1 MYSVFAV
8 DDEPIVLEGIRS
20 KIDWEGN
27 GFSFSGEATDGEIAL
42 SMIHELKPDILITDI
57 KMPFMDGLQLAQAIK
72 QTQPWIKIIIL
83 SGHDEFDYAKKA
95 ISIGIEDY
103 LLKPFTPD
111 ELLESLKK
119 TAQRIDIERKQL
131 SDISKLREELKSSKT
146 LVKKEFLNNLVHGS
160 EEMSTVI
167 KKSSELGL
175 SLISRYYK
183 VLISRIESR
192 TGNPDSQ
199 QEACSLLN
207 SYSSAINE
215 AVSFFHHNNLLVCI
229 FKGSTQ
235 AELDDNSFRAAET
248 IGHIATK
255 NEDCSVLTAIGK
267 TVEHLSQLNV
277 SYEDAK
283 NILELS
289 KNNRS
294 SNTYN
299 NTQNRIISSDDLTL
313 NGNSS
318 EQNGRSDSTLT
329 DYLDITDNDPLVD
342 RLKYASK
349 NDISA
354 IIDES
359 MILIRNN
366 PGQFKVFASYILV
379 DLIFAVSKL
388 IEKFGGDI
396 KQLKPEILQRKFI
409 DDAVQDEANFTKI
422 LEQVL
427 NFAVEYRN
435 SKMIGK
441 YGDVILKA
449 KKYIEEN
456 YADQNTTL
464 STVAEAVALSPNHF
478 STIFSQEC
486 KTTFIE
492 YLTNVRI
499 ENAKRLIRETEMKGY
514 DIAYECGFSD
524 PHYFSYI
531 FKKNTGLSPREYKMT
546 CMTNAI

>member
-20 KIDWEGN
+20 KIDWEGS
-27 GFSFSGEATDGEIAL
+27 SFTFAGEATDGEIAL

-57 KMPFMDGLQLAQAIK
+57 KMPFMDGLQLAEAIK
-72 QTQPWIKIIIL
+72 RTQPWIKIIIL

-95 ISIGIEDY
+95 ISIGIEEY
-103 LLKPFTPD
+103 LLKPFTPE
-111 ELLESLKK
+111 ELLASLKK
-119 TAQRIDIERKQL
+119 AALEIDKERKQL
-131 SDISKLREELKSSKT
+131 SDISKLKEELKSST
-146 LVKKEFLNNLVHGS
+146 ALIKKEFLNNLVHGAADTN
-160 EEMSTVI
+160 TVMQ
-167 KKSSELGL
+167 KCAELGI

-192 TGNPDSQ
+192 SGNTQNQ

-207 SYSSAINE
+207 SYSEAINQ
-215 AVSFFHHNNLLVCI
+215 AVSFFHHSNLLVCI

-235 AELDDNSFRAAET
+235 AELDDNAFRAAET
-248 IGHIATK
+248 IGHIVTK
-255 NEDCSVLTAIGK
+255 NADCTVLTAIGK
-267 TVEHLSQLNV
+267 TVEHLSQLKI

-283 NILELS
+283 QILEIENKDS
-289 KNNRS
+289 
-294 SNTYN
+294 
-299 NTQNRIISSDDLTL
+299 QNRIISSDDLDEPAGT
-313 NGNSS
+313 NTDSS
-318 EQNGRSDSTLT
+318 TASSSTQ
-329 DYLDITDNDPLVD
+329 LDLKENDPLVD
-342 RLKYASK
+342 RLKYAGK

-354 IIDES
+354 IIEES
-359 MILIRNN
+359 MTLIRSNQK
-366 PGQFKVFASYILV
+366 QFSVFASYLLV

-388 IEKFGGDI
+388 VEKLGGNI
-396 KQLKPEILQRKFI
+396 KELYPEILQRSFI
-409 DDAVQDEANFTKI
+409 DEGIKNESDFRNKVS
-422 LEQVL
+422 QVL
-427 NFAVEYRN
+427 TFALEYRD
-435 SKMIGK
+435 SKITGK

-449 KKYIEEN
+449 KRFIEEN

-464 STVAEAVALSPNHF
+464 SSVAQAVCLSPNHF

-499 ENAKRLIRETEMKGY
+499 ENAKRLMRETDMKGY

-531 FKKNTGLSPREYKMT
+531 FKKNTGLSPREYKVNLEEEGT
-546 CMTNAI
+546 V

>member
-20 KIDWEGN
+20 KIDWEGS
-27 GFSFSGEATDGEIAL
+27 GFTFAGEATDGEIAL
-42 SMIHELKPDILITDI
+42 SMIHEIKPDILITDI

-103 LLKPFTPD
+103 LLKPFTPE
-111 ELLESLKK
+111 ELLTSLNK
-119 TAQRIDIERKQL
+119 TAVQIDKERKQL
-131 SDISKLREELKSSKT
+131 SDISRLREELKSSEA
-146 LVKKEFLNNLVHGS
+146 LIKKEFLNNLVHGA

-167 KKSSELGL
+167 QKSSELGL
-175 SLISRYYK
+175 NLISRYYK

-192 TGNPDSQ
+192 TNNTQNQ

-207 SYSSAINE
+207 SYSTAINE
-215 AVSFFHHNNLLVCI
+215 AVSFFHHSNLLVCI

-235 AELDDNSFRAAET
+235 EELDDNSFRAAET
-248 IGHIATK
+248 ISHIATK
-255 NEDCSVLTAIGK
+255 NEDCTVLTAMGK
-267 TVEHLSQLNV
+267 TVEHLSQLNT

-283 NILELS
+283 KILQAS
-289 KNNRS
+289 NN
-294 SNTYN
+294 NE
-299 NTQNRIISSDDLTL
+299 NRIISSDDLAGEEIGNTNADTL
-313 NGNSS
+313 
-318 EQNGRSDSTLT
+318 
-329 DYLDITDNDPLVD
+329 LDLKEGDPLVD
-342 RLKYASK
+342 KLKYAAK
-349 NDISA
+349 GDIQG
-354 IIDES
+354 IIEES
-359 MILIRNN
+359 MSLIKKN
-366 PGQFKVFASYILV
+366 PDQFSVFASYLLV

-388 IEKFGGDI
+388 VEKLGGNI
-396 KQLKPEILQRKFI
+396 KELNPEILQRKFI
-409 DDAVQDEANFTKI
+409 DDAVSDEARFTKT

-427 NFAVEYRN
+427 NFALEFRD
-435 SKMIGK
+435 SKMTGK
-441 YGDVILKA
+441 YADVILKA
-449 KKYIEEN
+449 KRYIEEN

-464 STVAEAVALSPNHF
+464 TTVAQAVALSPNHF

-492 YLTNVRI
+492 YLTNVRL
-499 ENAKRLIRETEMKGY
+499 ENAKRLMRETDMKGY

-531 FKKNTGLSPREYKMT
+531 FKKNTGLSPREYKLGL
-546 CMTNAI
+546 

>member
-1 MYSVFAV
+1 MYTVFAV
-8 DDEPIVLEGIRS
+8 DDELIVLEGIRS
-20 KIDWEGN
+20 KIDWDGS
-27 GFSFSGEATDGEIAL
+27 GFTFAGEATDGEIAL

-111 ELLESLKK
+111 ELIASLKK
-119 TAQRIDIERKQL
+119 TAERIDTERKQL
-131 SDISKLREELKSSKT
+131 SDISKLKAELKSNEA
-146 LVKKEFLNNLVHGS
+146 LIKKEFLNNLVHGS
-160 EEMSTVI
+160 ADMSSVI
-167 KKSSELGL
+167 QKSSELGIN
-175 SLISRYYK
+175 LISRYYK
-183 VLISRIESR
+183 VLISRIQSR
-192 TGNPDSQ
+192 SGNTNTQ

-207 SYSSAINE
+207 SYSTAINE
-215 AVSFFHHNNLLVCI
+215 AVSFFHHSNLLVCI

-235 AELDDNSFRAAET
+235 AELDDNTFRAAES
-248 IGHIATK
+248 ISHIATK
-255 NEDCSVLTAIGK
+255 NDDCTVLTAIGK
-267 TVEHLSQLNV
+267 TVEHLSQLKS

-283 NILELS
+283 KILAVNTVPS
-289 KNNRS
+289 GDSGANNS
-294 SNTYN
+294 SS
-299 NTQNRIISSDDLTL
+299 RIISFDDLGAEINYDT
-313 NGNSS
+313 NTSTDIQNDGNS
-318 EQNGRSDSTLT
+318 GF
-329 DYLDITDNDPLVD
+329 LDISENDPLVD
-342 RLKYASK
+342 RLKYAGK

-354 IIDES
+354 IIEES
-359 MILIRNN
+359 MSLIRNN

-388 IEKFGGDI
+388 IEKLGGDI
-396 KQLKPEILQRKFI
+396 KTLNPEILQRKFV
-409 DDAVQDEANFTKI
+409 DDAVQNEENFTRI
-422 LEQVL
+422 IEQVL
-427 NFAVEYRN
+427 NFALEYRD
-435 SKMIGK
+435 SKMTGK

-449 KKYIEEN
+449 KKFIEEN

-464 STVAEAVALSPNHF
+464 TSVAEQVCLSPNHF

-492 YLTNVRI
+492 YLTSVRI
-499 ENAKRLIRETEMKGY
+499 ENAKRLMRETEMKGY

-531 FKKNTGLSPREYKMT
+531 FKKNTGLSPREYKLSVEA
-546 CMTNAI
+546 N

>member
-20 KIDWEGN
+20 KIDWEGS
-27 GFSFSGEATDGEIAL
+27 GFTFAGEATDGEIAL
-42 SMIHELKPDILITDI
+42 SMIHEIKPDILITDI
-57 KMPFMDGLQLAQAIK
+57 KMPFMDGLQLAEAIK
-72 QTQPWIKIIIL
+72 RTQPWIKIIIL

-111 ELLESLKK
+111 ELLSSLNK
-119 TAQRIDIERKQL
+119 TAAQIDKERKQL
-131 SDISKLREELKSSKT
+131 SDISRLREELKSSEA
-146 LVKKEFLNNLVHGS
+146 LIKKDFLNNLVHGS

-175 SLISRYYK
+175 NLISRYYK

-192 TGNPDSQ
+192 SGNQNNQ

-207 SYSSAINE
+207 SYSAAIND
-215 AVSFFHHNNLLVCI
+215 AVSFFHHSNLLVCI

-235 AELDDNSFRAAET
+235 EELDDNSFRAAET
-248 IGHIATK
+248 ISHIATK
-255 NEDCSVLTAIGK
+255 NDDCVVLTAIGK
-267 TVEHLSQLNV
+267 TVEHLSQLNT

-283 NILELS
+283 KILS
-289 KNNRS
+289 VS
-294 SNTYN
+294 SSSE
-299 NTQNRIISSDDLTL
+299 NRIISSDDLEKSE
-313 NGNSS
+313 NG
-318 EQNGRSDSTLT
+318 STEAAL
-329 DYLDITDNDPLVD
+329 LELKEGDPLVD
-342 RLKYASK
+342 KLKYAAKS
-349 NDISA
+349 DIQS
-354 IIDES
+354 IIEES
-359 MILIRNN
+359 MELIKKN
-366 PGQFKVFASYILV
+366 PDQFSVFASYLLV

-388 IEKFGGDI
+388 VEKLGGDI
-396 KQLKPEILQRKFI
+396 KELNPEILQRKFI
-409 DDAVQDEANFTKI
+409 DDAVSDENRFTKT

-427 NFAVEYRN
+427 HFALEFRD
-435 SKMIGK
+435 SKMTGK
-441 YGDVILKA
+441 YADVILKA

-464 STVAEAVALSPNHF
+464 TTVAEAVALSPNHF

-492 YLTNVRI
+492 YLTNVRL
-499 ENAKRLIRETEMKGY
+499 ENAKRLMRETDMKGY
-514 DIAYECGFSD
+514 DIAYDCGFSD

-531 FKKNTGLSPREYKMT
+531 FKKNTGLSPREYKLSLE
-546 CMTNAI
+546 N